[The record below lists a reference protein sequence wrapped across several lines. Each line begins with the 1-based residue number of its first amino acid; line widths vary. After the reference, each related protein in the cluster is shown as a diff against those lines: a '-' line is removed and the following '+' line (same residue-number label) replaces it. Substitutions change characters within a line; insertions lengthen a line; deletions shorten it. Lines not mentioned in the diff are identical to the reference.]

1 VPIVRGWTRRYERA
15 RAAAATGQNA
25 IILRKA
31 DFVFAGCGRQNRI
44 MAHRRHRVACVLSD
58 GMTSIGVAIAN
69 DIFGA
74 PWELEL
80 GVPWYRYRVCTADS
94 SPVRIGALQAE
105 VGDGVSALSRA
116 DTVIIPGRGVRPP
129 ATELLTALRRASER
143 GARMVSFCTGAYLLA
158 EAGLLDGR
166 PATTLWTHAGRFRE
180 RFPLVHLDPSVL
192 YIDDGQVLTSA
203 GNSAAADL
211 ALHIVRSDYGAE
223 IANTVAR
230 RMVAPPHRPGGQA
243 QYVETPLG
251 NRPYSG
257 DQLAATLEWAMRR
270 LGQPLPVKVLA
281 ARSALSPRH
290 FTRQF
295 RQATGTTP
303 HKWLLTQR
311 LALAQRLLETT
322 SLPIGQVATSAG
334 FGTPAALR
342 LQFQQAFDTSP
353 AAYRQT
359 FRSPPAG

>member
-1 VPIVRGWTRRYERA
+1 M
-15 RAAAATGQNA
+15 
-25 IILRKA
+25 RKKTDVA
-31 DFVFAGCGRQNRI
+31 SLVSRRQNRA
-44 MAHRRHRVACVLSD
+44 MAHRPHRVACVVSD

-74 PWELEL
+74 PWEHEL
-80 GVPWYRYRVCTADS
+80 GVPWYRYRVCTADA
-94 SPVRIGALQAE
+94 SPIRIGALQ
-105 VGDGVSALSRA
+105 VTVQDGVSALSRA
-116 DTVIIPGRGVRPP
+116 DTVIIPGRGTRPP
-129 ATELLTALRRASER
+129 ATELLTALSRASER

-166 PATTLWTHAGRFRE
+166 PATTLWTHAERFRE
-180 RFPLVHLDPSVL
+180 RFPLVQLDPGVL

-230 RMVAPPHRPGGQA
+230 RMVAPPHRRGGQA

-251 NRPYSG
+251 NRAG
-257 DQLAATLEWAMRR
+257 TADQLAATLEWAMQR
-270 LGQPLPVKVLA
+270 LSQPLPVKALA
-281 ARSALSPRH
+281 ARSALSPRQ

-311 LALAQRLLETT
+311 LALSQRLLETT
-322 SLPIGQVATSAG
+322 SLPVDQVAASAG
-334 FGTPAALR
+334 FGTPAAMR
-342 LQFQQAFDTSP
+342 LQFQQALDTSP

-359 FRSPPAG
+359 FRSSGGVPAQDAAQWFA

>member
-1 VPIVRGWTRRYERA
+1 MLKKTDVVSRVT
-15 RAAAATGQNA
+15 
-25 IILRKA
+25 
-31 DFVFAGCGRQNRI
+31 GRQNRA

-58 GMTSIGVAIAN
+58 GMTSIGLAIAN

-80 GVPWYRYRVCTADS
+80 GVPWYRYRVCTADA
-94 SPVRIGALQAE
+94 SPIRVGVLRVE
-105 VGDGVSALSRA
+105 VEDGVSALSRA
-116 DTVIIPGRGVRPP
+116 DTVVIPGRGVRPP
-129 ATELLTALRRASER
+129 AAGLLTALRRASER

-166 PATTLWTHAGRFRE
+166 PATTLWSHAERFRE
-180 RFPLVHLDPSVL
+180 RFPLVQLDPGVL
-192 YIDDGQVLTSA
+192 YIDDGRVLTSA

-223 IANTVAR
+223 IANRVAR
-230 RMVAPPHRPGGQA
+230 QMVAPPHRRGGQA
-243 QYVETPLG
+243 QYVEAPLG
-251 NRPYSG
+251 HRAETR
-257 DQLAATLEWAMRR
+257 DQLAATLEWAMQR
-270 LGQPLPVKVLA
+270 LSQPLPVKVLA

-311 LALAQRLLETT
+311 LTLAQRLLETT
-322 SLPIGQVATSAG
+322 SLPIDQVATSAG
-334 FGTPAALR
+334 FGTSAGLR

-359 FRSPPAG
+359 FRSPPAS